1 MIQQRKLQFQQILH
15 YLLTFNSLSF
25 ISTIFCTYILTYEK
39 DNVKM
44 NRLDKVLNDTPAD
57 AGLDYLSSKP

>member
-1 MIQQRKLQFQQILH
+1 MPP
-15 YLLTFNSLSF
+15 F